1 MAWLANRSSKVFSS
15 VLDSHFAALEVTRV
29 QWMALY
35 YMNRNPEQKQTEL
48 AERLNCK
55 SAALARLLDRME
67 KDGMLTRSVNAENR
81 RSNRIELTEKGRR
94 LCAESRADALRFG
107 SGTWRW
113 RSRRIVKVKLYTEA
127 VLRNRQNCL
136 RIFITED
143 ICRAEVPDSSIV
155 AQAKGCIIPERRY
168 ASRFLRSR
176 CICLIE
182 RRVKICW

>member
-1 MAWLANRSSKVFSS
+1 MFVLEDCMAWLANRSSKVFSS

-94 LCAESRADALRFG
+94 LCAESRADVLRFG

-143 ICRAEVPDSSIV
+143 ICRAEVPDSPVFSLFPRKPDFTEKP
-155 AQAKGCIIPERRY
+155 Q
-168 ASRFLRSR
+168 L
-176 CICLIE
+176 L
-182 RRVKICW
+182 

>member
-1 MAWLANRSSKVFSS
+1 MFVLEDCMAWLANRSSKVFSS

-67 KDGMLTRSVNAENR
+67 KDGMLKRSVNAENR

-94 LCAESRADALRFG
+94 LCAEGTAIAERFMDDVIFG
-107 SGTWRW
+107 ISEQRLELF
-113 RSRRIVKVKLYTEA
+113 KA
-127 VLRNRQNCL
+127 VLRQMVGN
-136 RIFITED
+136 
-143 ICRAEVPDSSIV
+143 AEKL
-155 AQAKGCIIPERRY
+155 QK
-168 ASRFLRSR
+168 
-176 CICLIE
+176 
-182 RRVKICW
+182 

>member
-1 MAWLANRSSKVFSS
+1 MFVLEDCMAWLANRSSKVFSS

-81 RSNRIELTEKGRR
+81 RS
-94 LCAESRADALRFG
+94 
-107 SGTWRW
+107 
-113 RSRRIVKVKLYTEA
+113 RRIVKVKLYTEA

-143 ICRAEVPDSSIV
+143 ICRAEVPDSPV
-155 AQAKGCIIPERRY
+155 F
-168 ASRFLRSR
+168 FLFPRKPDFTEKPQ
-176 CICLIE
+176 LL
-182 RRVKICW
+182 

>member
-94 LCAESRADALRFG
+94 LCAEGTAIAERFMDDVIFG
-107 SGTWRW
+107 ISEQRLELF
-113 RSRRIVKVKLYTEA
+113 KA
-127 VLRNRQNCL
+127 VLRQMVGN
-136 RIFITED
+136 
-143 ICRAEVPDSSIV
+143 AEKL
-155 AQAKGCIIPERRY
+155 QK
-168 ASRFLRSR
+168 
-176 CICLIE
+176 
-182 RRVKICW
+182 

>member
-81 RSNRIELTEKGRR
+81 RSNRIELTEKGRH
-94 LCAESRADALRFG
+94 LCAEGTAIAERFMDDVIFG
-107 SGTWRW
+107 ISEQRLELF
-113 RSRRIVKVKLYTEA
+113 KA
-127 VLRNRQNCL
+127 VLRQMVGN
-136 RIFITED
+136 
-143 ICRAEVPDSSIV
+143 AEKL
-155 AQAKGCIIPERRY
+155 QK
-168 ASRFLRSR
+168 
-176 CICLIE
+176 
-182 RRVKICW
+182 

>member
-67 KDGMLTRSVNAENR
+67 KNGMLTRSVNAENR

-94 LCAESRADALRFG
+94 LCAEGTAIAERFMDDVIFG
-107 SGTWRW
+107 ISEQRLELF
-113 RSRRIVKVKLYTEA
+113 KA
-127 VLRNRQNCL
+127 VLRQMVGN
-136 RIFITED
+136 
-143 ICRAEVPDSSIV
+143 AEKL
-155 AQAKGCIIPERRY
+155 QK
-168 ASRFLRSR
+168 
-176 CICLIE
+176 
-182 RRVKICW
+182 

>member
-1 MAWLANRSSKVFSS
+1 MFVLEDCMAWLANRSSKVFSS

-94 LCAESRADALRFG
+94 LCAEGTAIAERFMDPPDGRKCGKAPEINGTAIRRREADMPI
-107 SGTWRW
+107 
-113 RSRRIVKVKLYTEA
+113 RIRLPA
-127 VLRNRQNCL
+127 FPSCGRL
-136 RIFITED
+136 
-143 ICRAEVPDSSIV
+143 S
-155 AQAKGCIIPERRY
+155 
-168 ASRFLRSR
+168 
-176 CICLIE
+176 
-182 RRVKICW
+182 

>member
-1 MAWLANRSSKVFSS
+1 MFVLEDCMAWLANRSSKVFSS

-81 RSNRIELTEKGRR
+81 RSNGIELTEKGRR
-94 LCAESRADALRFG
+94 LCAEGTAIAERFMDDVIFG
-107 SGTWRW
+107 ISEQ
-113 RSRRIVKVKLYTEA
+113 KLELFKA
-127 VLRNRQNCL
+127 VLRQMVGN
-136 RIFITED
+136 
-143 ICRAEVPDSSIV
+143 AEKL
-155 AQAKGCIIPERRY
+155 QK
-168 ASRFLRSR
+168 
-176 CICLIE
+176 
-182 RRVKICW
+182 

>member
-1 MAWLANRSSKVFSS
+1 MFVLEDCMAWLANRSSKVFSS

-67 KDGMLTRSVNAENR
+67 KDGMLKRSVNAENR

-94 LCAESRADALRFG
+94 LCAEGTAIVERFMDDVIFG
-107 SGTWRW
+107 ISEQRLELF
-113 RSRRIVKVKLYTEA
+113 KA
-127 VLRNRQNCL
+127 VLRQMVGN
-136 RIFITED
+136 
-143 ICRAEVPDSSIV
+143 AEKL
-155 AQAKGCIIPERRY
+155 QK
-168 ASRFLRSR
+168 
-176 CICLIE
+176 
-182 RRVKICW
+182 

>member
-1 MAWLANRSSKVFSS
+1 MFVLEDCMAWLANQSSKVFSS

-94 LCAESRADALRFG
+94 LCAEGTAIAERFMDDVIFG
-107 SGTWRW
+107 ISEQRLELF
-113 RSRRIVKVKLYTEA
+113 KA
-127 VLRNRQNCL
+127 VLRQMVGN
-136 RIFITED
+136 
-143 ICRAEVPDSSIV
+143 AEKL
-155 AQAKGCIIPERRY
+155 QK
-168 ASRFLRSR
+168 
-176 CICLIE
+176 
-182 RRVKICW
+182 

>member
-1 MAWLANRSSKVFSS
+1 MFVLEDCMAWLANRSSKVFSS

-94 LCAESRADALRFG
+94 LCAEGTAIAERFMDDVIFG
-107 SGTWRW
+107 ISEQRLELF
-113 RSRRIVKVKLYTEA
+113 KA
-127 VLRNRQNCL
+127 VLRQMVGN
-136 RIFITED
+136 
-143 ICRAEVPDSSIV
+143 AEKL
-155 AQAKGCIIPERRY
+155 QK
-168 ASRFLRSR
+168 
-176 CICLIE
+176 
-182 RRVKICW
+182 

>member
-1 MAWLANRSSKVFSS
+1 MFVLEDCMAWLANRSSKVFSS

-94 LCAESRADALRFG
+94 LCAEGTAIAERFMDDVIFG
-107 SGTWRW
+107 ISEQ
-113 RSRRIVKVKLYTEA
+113 KLELFKA
-127 VLRNRQNCL
+127 VLRQMVGN
-136 RIFITED
+136 
-143 ICRAEVPDSSIV
+143 AEKL
-155 AQAKGCIIPERRY
+155 QK
-168 ASRFLRSR
+168 
-176 CICLIE
+176 
-182 RRVKICW
+182 

>member
-1 MAWLANRSSKVFSS
+1 MFVLEDCMAWLANRSSKVFSS

-94 LCAESRADALRFG
+94 LCAEGTAIAERFMDDVIFG
-107 SGTWRW
+107 ISEQRLE
-113 RSRRIVKVKLYTEA
+113 IFKA
-127 VLRNRQNCL
+127 VLRQMVGN
-136 RIFITED
+136 
-143 ICRAEVPDSSIV
+143 AEKL
-155 AQAKGCIIPERRY
+155 QK
-168 ASRFLRSR
+168 
-176 CICLIE
+176 
-182 RRVKICW
+182 

>member
-1 MAWLANRSSKVFSS
+1 MFVLEDCMAWLANRSSKVFSS

-81 RSNRIELTEKGRR
+81 RSNRIEFTEKGRR
-94 LCAESRADALRFG
+94 LCAEGTAIAERFMDDVIFG
-107 SGTWRW
+107 ISEQRLELF
-113 RSRRIVKVKLYTEA
+113 KA
-127 VLRNRQNCL
+127 VLRQMVGN
-136 RIFITED
+136 
-143 ICRAEVPDSSIV
+143 AEKL
-155 AQAKGCIIPERRY
+155 QK
-168 ASRFLRSR
+168 
-176 CICLIE
+176 
-182 RRVKICW
+182 